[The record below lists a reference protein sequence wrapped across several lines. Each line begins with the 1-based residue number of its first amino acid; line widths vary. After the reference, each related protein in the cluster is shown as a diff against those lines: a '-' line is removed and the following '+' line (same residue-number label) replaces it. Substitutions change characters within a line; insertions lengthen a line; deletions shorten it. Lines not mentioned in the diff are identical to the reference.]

1 MKHINK
7 ILLFIVTTFFLAPS
21 IVNAAS
27 ATFTVSGPSQ
37 GVVGNQLTLTVTVS
51 SSTSL
56 GGWELA
62 LQYDK
67 SYLQLSSAPEGA
79 NGTHIAGNATSSGT
93 KSKSYTY
100 KFKVL
105 KSGTTTISPTS
116 TDAYGWDET
125 PLSPSNVSKKVTL
138 KTQAEIE
145 ASYSSNAYLKSITVG
160 EYALTPEFNK
170 ETKEYEVEVENDV
183 ETVTISALKED
194 ANASIS
200 GTGDKTLIEGNN
212 KFEIVC
218 TAQKGNSIT
227 YVVNV
232 TRKELNPIKITIN
245 GKEYGILRKKDSLPE
260 LAGFAESTAIYQD
273 SEVPALVNDV
283 LNIKVIGLKDDEN
296 NIYTYV
302 YDEATSTIKNLYV
315 ELITGEIII
324 TPSDFNKTL
333 NGYDIKEV
341 DIKGLKVKGISL
353 SDKQVL
359 IEGLNPLT
367 NETNVYLYDL
377 DTNTFI
383 PFDTTLLESNNKKYE
398 TYKLIIII
406 LGVVVI
412 LLFGLVIFKGND
424 KKTKKDKKQKNKPII
439 DEFKEIEVEDNKD
452 DLIIEEAKKEESL
465 FDDEDEKVSK
475 KELKKKAKEEKKR
488 LKDLEKEEREKIIE
502 VKEEVKEEKK
512 EDATNDDEVDDPL
525 NDEDDFMDFWD
536 TIEIKKLKK

>member
-21 IVNAAS
+21 IANAAS
-27 ATFTVSGPSQ
+27 ATFAVSGPSQ

-79 NGTHIAGNATSSGT
+79 NGTHVAGNATSSGT

-200 GTGDKTLIEGNN
+200 GTGDKTLIEGTN

-232 TRKELNPIKITIN
+232 TRKELNPIKVTIN

-260 LAGFAESTAIYQD
+260 LAGFAESTTIYQD

-315 ELITGEIII
+315 ELITGENII

-333 NGYDIKEV
+333 NGYNIKEV
-341 DIKGLKVKGISL
+341 DIKG
-353 SDKQVL
+353 
-359 IEGLNPLT
+359 
-367 NETNVYLYDL
+367 
-377 DTNTFI
+377 
-383 PFDTTLLESNNKKYE
+383 
-398 TYKLIIII
+398 
-406 LGVVVI
+406 
-412 LLFGLVIFKGND
+412 
-424 KKTKKDKKQKNKPII
+424 
-439 DEFKEIEVEDNKD
+439 
-452 DLIIEEAKKEESL
+452 
-465 FDDEDEKVSK
+465 
-475 KELKKKAKEEKKR
+475 
-488 LKDLEKEEREKIIE
+488 
-502 VKEEVKEEKK
+502 
-512 EDATNDDEVDDPL
+512 
-525 NDEDDFMDFWD
+525 
-536 TIEIKKLKK
+536 